1 MAREELKQTLLQL
14 QSQLQG
20 DTHGAASTLDPET
33 LALLQQVSNDV
44 TGLLNSADVE
54 TDPELPPE
62 FQSDRDSVLDDLLG
76 VTKQFEESHPKL
88 AELIGQMATAL
99 SRIGI

>member
-1 MAREELKQTLLQL
+1 MGREELKQTLLQL

-20 DTHGAASTLDPET
+20 DAQEASTSLDPET
-33 LALLQQVSNDV
+33 RALLQQVSNDV
-44 TGLLNSADVE
+44 SGLLQASDTE
-54 TDPELPPE
+54 TAPVLPPE
-62 FQSDRDSVLDDLLG
+62 FQNDRDSVLDDLLG

-88 AELIGQMATAL
+88 AELIGQMASAL